1 MMKNATIICGASI
14 INVNNRTIQQN
25 LFSRPRLGF
34 GGIPVGEQWHNL
46 SAKDSLLVQESSEI
60 GISVDEVIRRRE
72 RFGQNKLAEPEKTSA
87 FLRFLSQYN
96 DPLNYLLIGAALVAL
111 AINPNHP
118 GDAIF
123 IFIVLTANAFFGYW
137 QENQAEQAMD
147 SLKQMSISNCV
158 VIRGDYES
166 EVPTS
171 DLVPGDVVR
180 LEQGLNVPADVRLI
194 WSQQCKVD
202 ESALTGESLT
212 VRKSTDELPLATVLA
227 DRTNMAFMGTTVS
240 SGRGLGLVVATG
252 MQTELGKI
260 ASNIAEAQTPKTPL
274 ELKLESLG
282 KFLGF
287 IALIVAILLVSLNL
301 LVSYGKPDVD
311 LREVVVQQFIIAIAI
326 FVAIVPEGLPII
338 LVITL
343 SLGMRNMARHKAII
357 RRMKAV
363 ETLGSTTVI
372 CSDKTGTLTK
382 NQMTVRRI
390 QTLDGTYGV
399 TGEGFQ
405 PNGSLVRDSVELSDE
420 DLQARQADLGFRLL
434 GACLSLCHNSNI
446 VKADGFWQ
454 AIGDPTDSAC
464 AVAGWK
470 INGDVKKFSHRHP
483 RNNEFFFDSVRKRMS
498 VVHEYEG
505 EHWVFAKGSAGG
517 FKDLATTKIVDNKYL
532 PLTSDDWDK
541 ISDMNHEMGSQAMRV
556 IALLARKVNDG
567 EDIEAID
574 AMESNLVFL
583 GLIGIMDPPRP
594 EVKDAIETC
603 QRAGIKVKMITGDQ
617 QMTAAAI
624 GSELNITSASGSS
637 LDGMEL
643 AALSDEELLHATADV
658 AIYSRVTP
666 DQKMRIVSSLQE
678 QGEIVAMTGD
688 GVNDAPA
695 LSGANIGI
703 AMGISGTDVAKDAAD
718 MVLQDDNFA
727 NIVHAVEEGRKIYQN
742 IRNFVRYQVSTNV
755 AAVSLLVLATLFF
768 GPEALPLTAT
778 QILVINILMDGPPAV
793 ALGVEKKHGNVMARP
808 PRPVDEGLPNGR
820 DISLIFY
827 LGIVMVIGSLLVF
840 WLAGGGLADP
850 SSQCELLPTET
861 STSAFDVDACLSGD
875 AAAIEDW
882 QTYADGHFHHAQTM
896 TFAVFIVYQLF
907 NVMNCR
913 SNEESV
919 FELGLFSNPAINYA
933 LLISSGLLLFF
944 VQLAEM
950 SIPVLGIEVGSLL
963 RTNPLTQNDW
973 TVVVL
978 IASSVFIIEEFRKFI
993 VKSGIFAVRQR

>member
-1 MMKNATIICGASI
+1 MDNY
-14 INVNNRTIQQN
+14 
-25 LFSRPRLGF
+25 
-34 GGIPVGEQWHNL
+34 WHNL
-46 SAKDSLLVQESSEI
+46 SVEDSLIAQASTENGLDSDEI
-60 GISVDEVIRRRE
+60 LKRRQ
-72 RFGQNKLAEPEKTSA
+72 RFGENKLDEAEKTSA

-96 DPLNYLLIGAALVAL
+96 DPLNYLLMGAALIAL
-111 AINPNHP
+111 IINPDHP

-137 QENQAEQAMD
+137 QENQAEEAMD
-147 SLKQMSISNCV
+147 SLKQMSVSNCV
-158 VIRGDYES
+158 VIRGDYEN
-166 EVPTS
+166 EIPTS
-171 DLVPGDVVR
+171 ELVPGDVVR
-180 LEQGLNVPADVRLI
+180 LEPGLNVPADVRLLQ
-194 WSQQCKVD
+194 SQQCKID

-212 VRKSTDELPLATVLA
+212 IRKSTEALPAETLLAE
-227 DRTNMAFMGTTVS
+227 RSNMAFMGTTVS

-252 MQTELGKI
+252 MKTELGKI

-282 KFLGF
+282 KFLGV
-287 IALIVAILLVSLNL
+287 IALVVAVLIVSLYVI
-301 LVSYGKPDVD
+301 VSYGKPGVD
-311 LREVVVQQFIIAIAI
+311 LKEVLVQQFIIAISI

-382 NQMTVRRI
+382 NQMTVREI
-390 QTLDGTYGV
+390 QTLQRNFGI
-399 TGEGFQ
+399 TGEGFD
-405 PNGSLVRDSVELSDE
+405 PEGTLIRNGVVLTDE
-420 DLQARQADLGFRLL
+420 DLQSRQADLNFRLL
-434 GACLSLCHNSNI
+434 GSCLALCHNSNI
-446 VKADGFWQ
+446 VKSEGQWQ

-470 INGDVKKFSHRHP
+470 INGDVKKFSYRHP
-483 RNNEFFFDSVRKRMS
+483 RLHEFFFDSVRKRMS

-505 EHWVFAKGSAGG
+505 AQWVFAKGSAGG
-517 FKDLATTKIVDNKYL
+517 FKSMATSKIVDNTVV
-532 PLTSDDWDK
+532 PLTKEDK
-541 ISDMNHEMGSQAMRV
+541 KQISLMNKEMGSQAMRI
-556 IALLARKVNDG
+556 IALFARKVEDG
-567 EDIEAID
+567 EDITDIN
-574 AMESNLVFL
+574 AMESNLIFL
-583 GLIGIMDPPRP
+583 GLVGIMDPPRP
-594 EVKDAIETC
+594 EVKAAIETC

-617 QMTAAAI
+617 KMTATAI
-624 GSELNITSASGSS
+624 ASELNIASTSS
-637 LDGMEL
+637 LDGKKL
-643 AALSDEELLHATADV
+643 AALSDEELV
-658 AIYSRVTP
+658 SVSGGVSVYSRVTP

-703 AMGISGTDVAKDAAD
+703 AMGIAGTDVAKDAAD

-793 ALGVEKKHGNVMARP
+793 ALGVEKKHGNVMERP

-827 LGIVMVIGSLLVF
+827 LGIVMVIGSLMIF
-840 WLAGGGLADP
+840 WLGGGGLANPDA
-850 SSQCELLPTET
+850 QCELLPTQT
-861 STSAFDVDACLSGD
+861 TTTAFDVAACESGD
-875 AAAIEDW
+875 PAAIEDW
-882 QTYADGHFHHAQTM
+882 QNYADGHFQHAQTM

-919 FELGLFSNPAINYA
+919 FELGVFSNPAITYA
-933 LLISSGLLLFF
+933 LLISTGLLLFF

-950 SIPVLGIEVGSLL
+950 TIPVLGIEVGSLL
-963 RTNPLTQNDW
+963 RTNPLSQNDW
-973 TVVVL
+973 GIIVL
-978 IASSVFIIEEFRKFI
+978 MASSVFIIEEFRKFI
-993 VKSGIFAVRQR
+993 AKSGFFAVRRR